1 VLVTVDRGET
11 RVAMLE
17 ASGDPEAPAK
27 SRRRR
32 GKKKPEVPAGYRV
45 AEIYFER
52 RGGRSIVGNIY
63 KGKVDNVLPGLEAAF
78 VDIGLDKNGFLHV
91 DEIVIP
97 GKEQVR
103 RGRGNAAGG
112 TRITDLLSP
121 GQEIVVQVVKD
132 PLKTKGAR
140 LSMEI
145 TIAGRYMVYAPTGE
159 GVGVSRRLED
169 KERDRLRKE
178 AKQLDLD
185 GGGAIIRTAAHGAAR
200 KDFERE
206 LQYLFKLN
214 EVLEKRVADTEA
226 PALVFQEADLS
237 VRVVRD
243 IFSAHFER
251 AVVDDP
257 KQHHRLVSFFARTAP
272 ELVDR
277 VELWEETDPLFEAYG
292 VEPVIE
298 GMLSRRVDLPSG
310 GYLMID
316 YAEALTVIDVN
327 TGSFTGKGKS
337 ARLEDTITKTN
348 LEAAEEVVNQL
359 RLRDIGGIIVID
371 FIDMARARNR
381 DAVLKVLRKALDED
395 RTKTFVVEISP
406 LGLVEMTRQ
415 NVTDGVREIMSKTCP
430 VCHGEGVVKSEETIA
445 IGIARHLRHMVAE
458 QADGPD
464 AYLLRINPKVS
475 SWFTDDGARELHA
488 LEKQTGKYFHFEGSE
503 GLPLDHFAV
512 TMEGTREEIEE
523 RAVPFR
529 AGEEVHVDIVEPHMY
544 NPDDGVAKIDGY
556 LIDVVGGIAFVGEKK
571 LVRIEQAGRTSAVAM
586 LTGADAEA
594 AEEAAKERAEERK
607 RVDERAR
614 RSAAAKRGAAARK
627 ARGEEKPEKPAKAK
641 PKPAKR
647 RAKKEEAEAKPKP
660 RGRQRKRTKPEEDGA
675 VEAEA
680 VKALTDEEPPEAGTA
695 PAAADE
701 ASENGDALS
710 SRPRRRG
717 RRGGRRRSRAKAA
730 ADE

>member
-1 VLVTVDRGET
+1 
-11 RVAMLE
+11 MLE

-27 SRRRR
+27 SRSRRR

-97 GKEQVR
+97 GVEQVK
-103 RGRGNAAGG
+103 RGRGAGGGGG
-112 TRITDLLSP
+112 TRITDLLKP

-178 AKQLDLD
+178 AKQLDLG
-185 GGGAIIRTAAHGAAR
+185 GGGAIIRTAAHGAQR
-200 KDFERE
+200 PDFERE

-214 EVLEKRVADTEA
+214 EVLERRVEEATA

-237 VRVVRD
+237 IRVVRD
-243 IFSAHFER
+243 IFSEHFER

-257 KQHHRLVSFFARTAP
+257 KQHHRLTSFFARTAP

-277 VELWEETDPLFEAYG
+277 VELWEDAEQPLFEAYG

-327 TGSFTGKGKS
+327 TGSFTGKGKA

-381 DAVLKVLRKALDED
+381 DAVLKVLRKSLDED

-445 IGIARHLRHMVAE
+445 IGIA
-458 QADGPD
+458 
-464 AYLLRINPKVS
+464 
-475 SWFTDDGARELHA
+475 
-488 LEKQTGKYFHFEGSE
+488 
-503 GLPLDHFAV
+503 
-512 TMEGTREEIEE
+512 
-523 RAVPFR
+523 
-529 AGEEVHVDIVEPHMY
+529 
-544 NPDDGVAKIDGY
+544 
-556 LIDVVGGIAFVGEKK
+556 
-571 LVRIEQAGRTSAVAM
+571 
-586 LTGADAEA
+586 
-594 AEEAAKERAEERK
+594 
-607 RVDERAR
+607 
-614 RSAAAKRGAAARK
+614 
-627 ARGEEKPEKPAKAK
+627 
-641 PKPAKR
+641 
-647 RAKKEEAEAKPKP
+647 
-660 RGRQRKRTKPEEDGA
+660 
-675 VEAEA
+675 
-680 VKALTDEEPPEAGTA
+680 
-695 PAAADE
+695 
-701 ASENGDALS
+701 
-710 SRPRRRG
+710 
-717 RRGGRRRSRAKAA
+717 
-730 ADE
+730 